1 MKKLLTLIL
10 ALTMLLSA
18 VCFAENITAD
28 VATVT
33 PAAEGENLKVCW
45 IPICTGIDY
54 FSPIAQG
61 IEALCTELGMEYST
75 VAPDVANATSQ
86 IPYIET
92 QIQNGVDILL
102 IAPNSTD
109 ALNATLQ
116 NAIDAGVVV
125 LMVND
130 DITGNTNYRHGC
142 VIGTNYDELAAVM
155 FEKLVADMGDQGQWC
170 IISSTT
176 DAPFQNNQIR
186 IYTEMAKDHP
196 NMEMVEIFYGN
207 DEQNASLSCAETAM
221 DKYPDLAGMLCPTTV
236 AVAAAAQAVY
246 QRDCADTVHVQGCGT
261 PNQMRPFIE
270 DGSVSSTTLWDTYME
285 GYAGALLGYMIAN
298 GKVNPAVDIS
308 FEYNG
313 TTYNFGPNGT
323 LYAGAPL
330 DLNPETIGN
339 YNF

>member
-33 PAAEGENLKVCW
+33 PAAEGETLKVCW

-109 ALNATLQ
+109 ALK
-116 NAIDAGVVV
+116 
-125 LMVND
+125 
-130 DITGNTNYRHGC
+130 R
-142 VIGTNYDELAAVM
+142 
-155 FEKLVADMGDQGQWC
+155 
-170 IISSTT
+170 
-176 DAPFQNNQIR
+176 
-186 IYTEMAKDHP
+186 
-196 NMEMVEIFYGN
+196 
-207 DEQNASLSCAETAM
+207 
-221 DKYPDLAGMLCPTTV
+221 
-236 AVAAAAQAVY
+236 
-246 QRDCADTVHVQGCGT
+246 
-261 PNQMRPFIE
+261 
-270 DGSVSSTTLWDTYME
+270 
-285 GYAGALLGYMIAN
+285 N
-298 GKVNPAVDIS
+298 GKYQVNIRAVGSPHPHRFAIKIQKS
-308 FEYNG
+308 KRC
-313 TTYNFGPNGT
+313 
-323 LYAGAPL
+323 
-330 DLNPETIGN
+330 
-339 YNF
+339 